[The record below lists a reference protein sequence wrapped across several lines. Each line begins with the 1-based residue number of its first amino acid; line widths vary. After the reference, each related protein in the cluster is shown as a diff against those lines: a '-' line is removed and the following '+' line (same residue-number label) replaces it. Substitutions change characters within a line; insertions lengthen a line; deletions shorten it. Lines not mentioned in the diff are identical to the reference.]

1 MESEGRSDLQ
11 EVILRCSWLNGT
23 ELKCQRWLQFHY
35 LTCFGICLKIW
46 YWDRRVG
53 NQKEKWKPWKHWCST
68 QTIFCYQVQLKTFPA
83 IQHSWHWA
91 RLDGSWECQTSALPS
106 LLRWSS
112 FSLLPTP
119 LGCNL
124 ISGNCVSHPC
134 GPAIN
139 TNIQCLFNCP
149 ASALLEFP
157 GPWSV
162 GGTADEVRT
171 RLWGLSCP

>member
-1 MESEGRSDLQ
+1 MSKVTAVSLPDLLWYLPQDLILGQAGRESKREM
-11 EVILRCSWLNGT
+11 
-23 ELKCQRWLQFHY
+23 KA
-35 LTCFGICLKIW
+35 
-46 YWDRRVG
+46 
-53 NQKEKWKPWKHWCST
+53 
-68 QTIFCYQVQLKTFPA
+68 LKTLMQYANNFLLPSTTEN
-83 IQHSWHWA
+83 ISCYSTLSWHWA